1 MRKSE
6 YQRLAQ
12 SKIDDAIVLQTHGR
26 PSNAYYLAGYAIE
39 FAIKACISRQFVAND
54 IPNPKLVRDI
64 HTHDLA
70 KLISLAGLQQEL
82 NEQIAASKDFAA
94 NWSIVKDWSE
104 ASRYDSFEADDSQY
118 IISAITNPENGVLQW
133 IKTHW

>member
-1 MRKSE
+1 MRKLE
-6 YQRLAQ
+6 YQNLAQ
-12 SKIDDAIVLQTHGR
+12 SKIDDAVVLQLHGR

-39 FAIKACISRQFVAND
+39 FAIKACISSQFVAHD
-54 IPNPKLVRDI
+54 IPSPKLVRDI
-64 HTHDLA
+64 HTHDLS
-70 KLISLAGLQQEL
+70 KLISLAGLQKEL
-82 NEQIAASKDFAA
+82 NEQIAVSENFAE

-104 ASRYDSFEADDSQY
+104 ASRYDTFDTDEAQY